1 MTATVQAL
9 FEPDQNAMRQHVE
22 HLFGGDLGGC
32 QDGKIELAWTDNRP
46 DTAGR
51 YRLKN
56 ARLYSTDQINELV
69 EYAAM
74 LNSTNNCNVYIGA
87 ALRKPDT
94 SPFGRGQDADA
105 YALTCAYVD
114 LDDPGAAGQAKD
126 IYGLDKPTFIVLTG
140 RAPHVRAQ
148 MWWRLD
154 EPIQNTEWWP
164 GLLRGIAAK
173 LNGDTTVT
181 NPSRVMRLAGSIAWP
196 VKPGRTIELTSIA
209 PLREPGPDYYSVEH
223 LASIFPPPSDKTIA
237 PSVTPSP
244 KKELLGMAMQRGE
257 FFRQVNDRALANLDK
272 WVPSVFGP
280 DASYQKGT
288 GAWRVSSHALGRSLE
303 EDLSL
308 APTGIVDFGVHDM
321 GDARNGKRT
330 PIDIL
335 LEYGHAPFARDAAF
349 MLCELTGVSPSEMGW
364 STHPSDAQS
373 PSVAAQIE
381 SKLDGGDVYETLTLS
396 EIDALTPPTWLVENM
411 IPEHGLTFIYGKPG
425 KGKSFI
431 ALDLALRVAHGFDW
445 HGLPSKQGGVLY
457 LAGEGKGGYKNR
469 VRGWHMHHGLVPDC
483 APFRLLPRTVNF
495 MNPDEVAKLI
505 RTVKAEIG
513 DAVLVIVDT
522 VARVLPGAEENA
534 SKEMGLFVAACDAIK
549 DACNVAVIG
558 IHHSGKDEDRGM
570 RGSTALEGAGDAI
583 LHLKRKDDSKIV
595 EVITE
600 KQKDGEEAKPLYL
613 KLTKLEWMDGLKQA
627 STLVPE
633 VAESAP
639 DQQHWP
645 DRDTCRRIIT
655 AIDEAWSSGKPWSF
669 EPQSKRTGRYALSLM
684 GTSFHI
690 SAKLAESMI
699 ETWLMNDVL
708 SVEMRNSDT
717 KIKGLKVIGAI

>member
-1 MTATVQAL
+1 MVRAL
-9 FEPDQNAMRQHVE
+9 YEPDQEAMRQHAE
-22 HLFGGDLGGC
+22 HLFGGDLGAYR
-32 QDGKIELAWTDNRP
+32 DGKIELAWTDNRP
-46 DTAGR
+46 DSSGR

-56 ARLYSTDQINELV
+56 ARLFSVDQIDELV
-69 EYAAM
+69 REAAH
-74 LNSTNNCNVYIGA
+74 LNSINNCNVYIGA
-87 ALRKPDT
+87 ALRKPDAA
-94 SPFGRGQDADA
+94 PFGRAQDNDA
-105 YALTCAYVD
+105 YALTCTYVD
-114 LDDPGAAGQAKD
+114 LDDPGAALAAKN
-126 IYGLDKPTFIVLTG
+126 IYGPDKPTFIVLTG

-148 MWWRLD
+148 MWWRLE
-154 EPIQNTEWWP
+154 EPIGNTQWWP
-164 GLLRGIAAK
+164 GLLRGICAK
-173 LNGDTTVT
+173 LGGDSTVV

-196 VKPGRTIELTSIA
+196 VKPGRTVELTSVA
-209 PLREPGPDYYSVEH
+209 PLREPGPDYYSVDH
-223 LASIFPPPSDKTIA
+223 LAGVFSPLASKA
-237 PSVTPSP
+237 PITDTPSP
-244 KKELLGMAMQRGE
+244 KKELLGMAVQRGE
-257 FFRQVNDRALANLDK
+257 FFRRVNDRALSNLDK
-272 WVPSVFGP
+272 WVPAIFGA
-280 DASYQKGT
+280 DAYYQSGT
-288 GAWRVSSHALGRSLE
+288 GAWRVPSRSLGRNLE

-321 GDARNGKRT
+321 GDARQGKRT

-349 MLCELTGVSPSEMGW
+349 MLCELTGVSPSDIGW
-364 STHPSDAQS
+364 ESHPADRQT
-373 PSVAAQIE
+373 PVPEQIE
-381 SKLDGGDVYETLTLS
+381 SKVDKATDIYETLSLS
-396 EIDALTPPTWLVENM
+396 EIDTLPPPTWLIEDM

-431 ALDLALRVAHGFDW
+431 ALDLALRIAHGFDW
-445 HGLPSKQGGVLY
+445 HGKPCKQGGVLY
-457 LAGEGKGGYKNR
+457 IAGEGRGGYRNR
-469 VRGWHMHHGLVPDC
+469 VHGWHSHHGLVPDC

-495 MNPDEVAKLI
+495 MNADEVAKLI
-505 RTVKAEIG
+505 RTVKSVVG
-513 DAVLVIVDT
+513 DAILVIVDT

-549 DACNVAVIG
+549 DTCNVSVIG

-595 EVITE
+595 EVVTE

-613 KLTKLEWMDGLKQA
+613 KLDKIEWMDGLKQA

-633 VAESAP
+633 VADTAP

-645 DRDTCRRIIT
+645 DRDTCRRILN
-655 AIDEAWSSGKPWSF
+655 AIEEAWVSGKPWSF
-669 EPQSKRTGRYALSLM
+669 EPQSKRSGRYAPAIM
-684 GTSFHI
+684 GTSFHL

-717 KIKGLKVIGAI
+717 KRKGLKVIGAV